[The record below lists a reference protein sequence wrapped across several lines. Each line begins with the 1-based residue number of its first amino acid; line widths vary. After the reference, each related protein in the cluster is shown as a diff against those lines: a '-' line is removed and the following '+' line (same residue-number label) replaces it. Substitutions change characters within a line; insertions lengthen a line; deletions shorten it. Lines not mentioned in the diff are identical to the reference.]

1 VSEFQARS
9 AQREKAFV
17 EREAKLV
24 TLQTQLDKGRETLDQ
39 EIERRVQAKADQLRA
54 QARKQAETGL
64 ELQLQDLRVEL
75 GEKEQKLAEA
85 TKAELELRKRQREL
99 DSRQQTLELEL
110 ARRMDEEREKIR
122 QDAARAAAEEQH
134 LRLSEKE
141 KLIGELQK
149 EIEALKQKAQQGSLR
164 LQGEVLE
171 LEVESLLK
179 QKFFSDEIVPI
190 SNGVRGADLLHRV
203 RTASGLTCGTI
214 IWETKRTRNWM
225 QSWIADASF
234 ALALAINW
242 VEAKI
247 LNSRRV
253 LQRLAANREELEIT
267 PHLLALGQL
276 AQNCQEASSL
286 DTLRGYEGTAAG
298 RYFECYAGFFPEH
311 APFERRSRRP
321 PHNAPNAV
329 LSYAYTLL
337 SAEAEACL
345 HAIGLDPAIGFLH
358 EPADRR
364 PSLALD
370 IIEPFRAPLA
380 DAMALDLLTHSVLNP
395 HAHFENRNGGVYL
408 NLEGRKRFFVAY
420 ERRMEREFTSEQHGS
435 RTSLRNE
442 LHNQCRA
449 VKKAVTEDE
458 PFEPFLMN

>member
-1 VSEFQARS
+1 MKTLTCPKCGTEIPLEEAVTHQIREELVSEFQARS

-24 TLQTQLDKGRETLDQ
+24 TLQTQLDKGLETLDQ

-54 QARKQAETGL
+54 QARKQAETAL

-122 QDAARAAAEEQH
+122 RDATTVAVEEQH

-141 KLIGELQK
+141 KLIAELQT

-171 LEVESLLK
+171 LEVELLLK

-214 IWETKRTRNWM
+214 IWETKRTRNWV
-225 QSWIADASF
+225 QSWIAKLKED
-234 ALALAINW
+234 
-242 VEAKI
+242 
-247 LNSRRV
+247 
-253 LQRLAANREELEIT
+253 QRAQKAEI
-267 PHLLALGQL
+267 
-276 AQNCQEASSL
+276 
-286 DTLRGYEGTAAG
+286 
-298 RYFECYAGFFPEH
+298 
-311 APFERRSRRP
+311 
-321 PHNAPNAV
+321 AV
-329 LSYAYTLL
+329 LVTQL
-337 SAEAEACL
+337 
-345 HAIGLDPAIGFLH
+345 
-358 EPADRR
+358 
-364 PSLALD
+364 
-370 IIEPFRAPLA
+370 FRA
-380 DAMALDLLTHSVLNP
+380 
-395 HAHFENRNGGVYL
+395 G
-408 NLEGRKRFFVAY
+408 
-420 ERRMEREFTSEQHGS
+420 
-435 RTSLRNE
+435 
-442 LHNQCRA
+442 
-449 VKKAVTEDE
+449 
-458 PFEPFLMN
+458 